1 MTDKLRQYLADPESY
16 PAVFMYG
23 SDGKGG
29 LWKTRNVPAK
39 YSECWMENL
48 PIEAANP
55 KAFATV
61 EKYVSD
67 IIHYVDEKKVGLF
80 FFSKPTVDNPFGTG
94 TGKAQPLTSK
104 VLTPSGYK
112 LMGDIQ
118 VGDSVVDGNGELTEV
133 LGVYPQGKRKVYKI
147 HLQDKTFIE
156 VSEGHL
162 NSVQYYDRHAKEYI
176 NEVLTTEELIAKLEE
191 STRFSR
197 PRKYRI
203 PIPVVDVWDEADL
216 PLDPYL
222 LGALIGDGGLSG
234 NSFTFSNS
242 EPDIVNRV
250 GELLAEIGY
259 ELRESADNY
268 YRISRIDRKQTSQLD
283 GNDYNLHKI
292 IRDLGLGCL
301 SVDKHIPDVYLNS
314 SIRQRT
320 ELLQGLMDT
329 DGYVSKTGVV
339 EYSTSSKQLSEDFT
353 YLARS
358 LGIRVTTTIKKSG
371 YIKNEKYHAC
381 NDSYRH
387 YMKVPSSLKFFSSEK
402 HTNSFRGRQNEP
414 IRRIDKVEYAGEAEC
429 QCISVA
435 SPSYTYITDNF
446 TVTHNT
452 TAAVTILNHYLY
464 ERLRL
469 HLRGDKDIVD
479 NPVYF
484 LKSNDLQVAFN
495 AQFRGTA
502 QMQQEASTRY
512 YAIKKRA
519 KTVDLL
525 VVDDIATKAS
535 TEAFTE
541 ELYEL
546 VDHRSTE
553 ELVTI
558 YTSNEPLSEVGKLL
572 GDRIASR
579 IEGATVALPFTGK
592 DWRKKTI

>member
-39 YSECWMENL
+39 YTECWMENL

-55 KAFATV
+55 KAYATV

-67 IIHYVDEKKVGLF
+67 IIHYVDEKRVGLF
-80 FFSKPTVDNPFGTG
+80 FFSKPTVENPFGTG

-118 VGDSVVDGNGELTEV
+118 VGDSMVDGNGELTEV
-133 LGVYPQGKRKVYKI
+133 IGVYPQGKRKVYRI

-162 NSVQYYDRHAKEYI
+162 NSVQYYDKHAKEYI
-176 NEVLTTEELIAKLEE
+176 NEVLTTEELIAKLEKN
-191 STRFSR
+191 TRFSR

-203 PIPVVDVWDEADL
+203 PVPVVDVWDDADL
-216 PLDPYL
+216 PIDPYL
-222 LGALIGDGGLSG
+222 LGVLIGDGGLSG
-234 NSFTFSNS
+234 RSITFTNS
-242 EPDIVNRV
+242 EPDIVKKVN
-250 GELLAEIGY
+250 EILAEIGY
-259 ELRESADNY
+259 ELRESMNKY
-268 YRISRIDRKQTSQLD
+268 GISRIDRKQASQLD
-283 GNDYNLHKI
+283 ENDCNLHKN
-292 IRDLGLGCL
+292 IRDLGLNCL

-329 DGYVSKTGVV
+329 DGHVSKSGAV
-339 EYSTSSKQLSEDFT
+339 EYSTSSKQLSEDFS

-358 LGIRVTTTIKKSG
+358 LGIRVTTSIKKSG
-371 YIKNEKYHAC
+371 YTENGKYHAC

-402 HTNSFRGRQNEP
+402 HTNRFRERQNEP
-414 IRRIDKVEYAGEAEC
+414 IRRIDKVEYVGEAEC

-435 SPSYTYITDNF
+435 SPSHTYITDNF

-572 GDRIASR
+572 GERIASR

>member
-55 KAFATV
+55 KAYATV

-176 NEVLTTEELIAKLEE
+176 NEVLTTEELIAELEKN
-191 STRFSR
+191 TRFSR

-203 PIPVVDVWDEADL
+203 PVPVVDVWDDADL

-234 NSFTFSNS
+234 RSFKFSNS

-250 GELLAEIGY
+250 NELLAEIGY
-259 ELRESADNY
+259 ELRESTDND

-283 GNDYNLHKI
+283 GNDYNLHKN

-329 DGYVSKTGVV
+329 DGHVSKTGVV
-339 EYSTSSKQLSEDFT
+339 EYSTSSKQLSEDFS

-402 HTNSFRGRQNEP
+402 HTNRFRGRQNVP
-414 IRRIDKVEYAGEAEC
+414 IRRIDKVEYVGEAEC

-435 SPSYTYITDNF
+435 SPSHTYITDNF

-452 TAAVTILNHYLY
+452 TTSATILNHYLY

>member
-48 PIEAANP
+48 PIETANP
-55 KAFATV
+55 KAYATV

-80 FFSKPTVDNPFGTG
+80 FFSKPTVENPFGTG
-94 TGKAQPLTSK
+94 TGK
-104 VLTPSGYK
+104 
-112 LMGDIQ
+112 
-118 VGDSVVDGNGELTEV
+118 
-133 LGVYPQGKRKVYKI
+133 
-147 HLQDKTFIE
+147 
-156 VSEGHL
+156 
-162 NSVQYYDRHAKEYI
+162 
-176 NEVLTTEELIAKLEE
+176 
-191 STRFSR
+191 
-197 PRKYRI
+197 
-203 PIPVVDVWDEADL
+203 
-216 PLDPYL
+216 
-222 LGALIGDGGLSG
+222 
-234 NSFTFSNS
+234 
-242 EPDIVNRV
+242 
-250 GELLAEIGY
+250 
-259 ELRESADNY
+259 
-268 YRISRIDRKQTSQLD
+268 
-283 GNDYNLHKI
+283 
-292 IRDLGLGCL
+292 
-301 SVDKHIPDVYLNS
+301 
-314 SIRQRT
+314 
-320 ELLQGLMDT
+320 
-329 DGYVSKTGVV
+329 
-339 EYSTSSKQLSEDFT
+339 
-353 YLARS
+353 
-358 LGIRVTTTIKKSG
+358 TTT
-371 YIKNEKYHAC
+371 
-381 NDSYRH
+381 
-387 YMKVPSSLKFFSSEK
+387 
-402 HTNSFRGRQNEP
+402 
-414 IRRIDKVEYAGEAEC
+414 
-429 QCISVA
+429 
-435 SPSYTYITDNF
+435 
-446 TVTHNT
+446 
-452 TAAVTILNHYLY
+452 AVTILNHYLY